1 MQEYSVY
8 GLGSGGSKVVD
19 MLARH
24 SIMGQR
30 KAVFNLYDPD
40 TVDQFNVYNQ
50 LYTLSDILCPKISAV
65 KRHLERLELKE
76 GRIITVN
83 INQEDLEPRGVT
95 LVMVDSMAGRKKIY
109 NLWKEAM
116 FTSSVL
122 IENRL
127 DAEVVKT
134 YCVTRHTESKRRYEN
149 TLYDDPPADPN
160 RDVCKVRE
168 SSYISTLNAVL
179 AVKYAL
185 EGGEGCPFETQIG
198 LGNPIQILVRP

>member
-1 MQEYSVY
+1 MLEYTVY

-24 SIMGQR
+24 CVMGQR
-30 KAVFNLYDPD
+30 EAVFNLYDPD
-40 TVDQFNVYNQ
+40 KVDRFNISNQ
-50 LYTLSDILCPKISAV
+50 LYIIEQVNFHKIAAM
-65 KRHLERLELKE
+65 RYHLRDLEDRDDEFLLK
-76 GRIITVN
+76 INTSIT
-83 INQEDLEPRGVT
+83 DGEPRGIT
-95 LVMVDSMAGRKKIY
+95 LVMVDSMEGRKRLY
-109 NLWKEAM
+109 QLWKEAI

-127 DAEVVKT
+127 DSECVRT
-134 YCVTRHTESKRRYEN
+134 YCVTRKDYKRYEA
-149 TLYDDPPADPN
+149 TLYDDPPEDPD
-160 RDVCKVRE
+160 RDTCKVRE

-198 LGNPIQILVRP
+198 LVNPIQILVRP

>member
-1 MQEYSVY
+1 MLEYTVY

-24 SIMGQR
+24 CIMGQR
-30 KAVFNLYDPD
+30 DVIFHLYDPD
-40 TVDQFNVYNQ
+40 KVDQFNVWNQ
-50 LYTLSDILCPKISAV
+50 IYINENVYSLKINAMRDHLRSLENTSDTS
-65 KRHLERLELKE
+65 RL
-76 GRIITVN
+76 RIHTSIY
-83 INQEDLEPRGVT
+83 DAEPRGIT
-95 LVMVDSMAGRKKIY
+95 LVMVDSMEGRKRLY
-109 NLWKEAM
+109 QLWKEAI

-127 DAEVVKT
+127 DSECVRT
-134 YCVTRHTESKRRYEN
+134 YCVYRNNYKRYEA

-160 RDVCKVRE
+160 RDTCKVRE

-198 LGNPIQILVRP
+198 LVNPMQILVRQ